1 MNLQDYV
8 RPPKSLGF
16 HPDRLLNADRMLQNG
31 IGEHLYSAAT
41 YLVVRHGLIAAHGAY
56 GIAQPD
62 ATPAIPAT
70 LDTVFDMASL
80 TKTFTATM
88 LLQCA
93 EEGLLH
99 LNQEVRQHIPEAE
112 HAPIGPVGLH
122 YLATHTSGLPAWK
135 AVYKHENG
143 DPLAQILATPLAAP
157 TGTKYTY
164 SDLGY
169 ITLGY
174 ILERVTK
181 TPLATLV
188 QERIMRPLGM
198 THSGYRPSTELHPL
212 IAATSR
218 GEIDVTV
225 GGERLTDKR
234 YIGDV
239 HDPNAY
245 GMDGVAGHA
254 GIFSN
259 APDMFRFILS
269 FRHEA
274 NASHAGLPPILGPLA
289 RKLASECQTDP
300 TKPDINAHTIGWFA
314 YPNGYLPR
322 GDFFSNRTF
331 GHTGFTGTLLMF
343 DPDVDVT
350 ILMLTNRV
358 VYEKENDGSAL
369 LRMRRLF
376 ANIVRRGHHG
386 LVFTRQYRNVFSGFE
401 FA

>member
-1 MNLQDYV
+1 MLYNGL
-8 RPPKSLGF
+8 SE
-16 HPDRLLNADRMLQNG
+16 RM
-31 IGEHLYSAAT
+31 YSAVT
-41 YLVVRHGLIAAHGAY
+41 YLVARHGLIAAHGAY
-56 GIAQPD
+56 GVAQPD
-62 ATPAIPAT
+62 ATPPIPAT

-80 TKTFTATM
+80 TKTFTATL

-112 HAPIGPVGLH
+112 HAPIGPVALH

-143 DPLAQILATPLAAP
+143 PPLAQILATPLVVEP
-157 TGTKYTY
+157 GLKYTY

-181 TPLATLV
+181 TPLEQLV
-188 QERIMRPLGM
+188 QERILQPLGM
-198 THSGYRPSTELHPL
+198 TRSGYRPSPALYPL

-218 GEIDVTV
+218 GELDLTV

-245 GMDGVAGHA
+245 GMNGVAGHA

-274 NASHAGLPPILGPLA
+274 NASHLNLPPVLGPLA
-289 RKLASECQTDP
+289 RRLASESQNDA
-300 TKPDINAHTIGWFA
+300 TKPDLSAHTIGWFA
-314 YPNGYLPR
+314 FPNGYLPR

-358 VYEKENDGSAL
+358 VYEKENDGTAL

-376 ANIVRRGHHG
+376 ANIIAGAI
-386 LVFTRQYRNVFSGFE
+386 T
-401 FA
+401 A

>member
-1 MNLQDYV
+1 MNLQDYA

-16 HPDRLLNADRMLQNG
+16 DPDRLLLADRMLQNG
-31 IGEHLYSAAT
+31 ISERMYSAVT
-41 YLVVRHGLIAAHGAY
+41 YLIVRHGLIAARGAY
-56 GIAQPD
+56 GVAQPD
-62 ATPAIPAT
+62 AAPPIAAT

-80 TKTFTATM
+80 TKTFTATL

-99 LNQEVRQHIPEAE
+99 LNQEVRQHLPEAE
-112 HAPIGPVGLH
+112 NAPVGPVALH

-143 DPLAQILATPLAAP
+143 EPLAQILATPLAAP

-169 ITLGY
+169 ITIGY

-181 TPLATLV
+181 TPLEQLV

-198 THSGYRPSTELHPL
+198 TRSGYKPANALYPL

-218 GEIDVTV
+218 GELDLTV

-245 GMDGVAGHA
+245 GMNGVAGHA

-274 NASHAGLPPILGPLA
+274 SASHLNLPPVLGSLA
-289 RKLASECQTDP
+289 RRLASESQNDAA
-300 TKPDINAHTIGWFA
+300 KPDLSAHTIGWFA

-358 VYEKENDGSAL
+358 VYEKENDGTAL

-376 ANIVRRGHHG
+376 ANIVAGAI
-386 LVFTRQYRNVFSGFE
+386 TT
-401 FA
+401 